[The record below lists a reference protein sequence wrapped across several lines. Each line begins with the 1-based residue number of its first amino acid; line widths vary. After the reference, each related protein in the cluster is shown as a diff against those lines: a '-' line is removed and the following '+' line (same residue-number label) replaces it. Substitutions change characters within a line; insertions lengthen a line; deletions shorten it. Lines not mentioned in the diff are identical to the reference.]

1 MGTYKVPQNVEAEDK
16 ILGPLSLKQF
26 IYALMGLGWG
36 FLTFAILKSVLFLW
50 FIVGVPPTLFMLGL
64 GLYQRDD
71 QPLEVFVVAIAQ
83 FFARPRQRF
92 WQKEPIAE
100 VFRLEP
106 PPPKAEQVKRDP
118 REVHS
123 QLQQLAELVDTRG
136 WSMKEPELQEPE
148 ETAIVD
154 LKDRIGVEAF
164 NQQPTPAAA
173 SAVTDD
179 DDILNT
185 QTTAAHNLNVLIENT
200 VKSVRAE
207 AVEKMRAPQ
216 PAASTGV
223 ATKAGAPIP
232 AATKRG
238 SLSPKASSG
247 AVGRGQPATAT
258 STSGSTPAPSGDILK
273 LATEGGDL
281 TVSQIASQAR
291 RHTALLA
298 EGQSV
303 SLRNATTV

>member
-26 IYALMGLGWG
+26 IYALIGLGWG
-36 FLTFAILKSVLFLW
+36 FLTFAILKSVIFLW
-50 FIVGVPPTLFMLGL
+50 LIVGIPPTLFMLGL

-100 VFRLEP
+100 VFRLQP
-106 PPPKAEQVKRDP
+106 PPPKAELVKRDP

-148 ETAIVD
+148 ETQIVD

-164 NQQPTPAAA
+164 SQPPALAATPD
-173 SAVTDD
+173 VTDD

-185 QTTAAHNLNVLIENT
+185 QTTAAQNLNVLIENT

-207 AVEKMRAPQ
+207 ALEKMRTPQ
-216 PAASTGV
+216 PAAV
-223 ATKAGAPIP
+223 P
-232 AATKRG
+232 AAPTSSTPAAAG
-238 SLSPKASSG
+238 TPSPALS
-247 AVGRGQPATAT
+247 QPQAATAPAAV
-258 STSGSTPAPSGDILK
+258 STSGSTPVPSDDILK
-273 LATEGGDL
+273 LAAEGGDL
-281 TVSQIASQAR
+281 TVSQIAAQAR
-291 RHTALLA
+291 KHTALLA